1 MRIHYCGHIDQSFVE
16 HQVELCGW
24 VNRIRNHGKMIFI
37 DLRDRE
43 GIVQI
48 FVGDDTP
55 DLFALAAKI
64 HNEYVIRIIG
74 KVRSRPEELINNKMR
89 TGAVEVVAN
98 FIEILNHCEPLP
110 FVVDDPNTSEEL
122 RLRYRY
128 IELRRPELTSKLIMR
143 SKLAKVIRD
152 YFAKNGFIE
161 VETPVLTKSTP
172 EGARD
177 YLVPSRNFPGQFYAL
192 PQSPQIFK
200 QLLMAAGIDRYYQ
213 IVKCFRDE
221 DLRADR
227 QPEFTQLDMEM
238 SFCDEKQIQE
248 IIEGVM
254 RQLFKVALD
263 VDLPPQFLRMSYADA
278 LQKYGSDKPD
288 LRISLELVDIADLV
302 KNSSFEIFA
311 KSANDAKCKV
321 AALRLP
327 KTASPLSRRQFDEY
341 NDYAKIYGAKGVA
354 YIKVNDIA
362 AGISGLQSSL
372 LKFLAAE
379 EVTNI
384 LERVK
389 AENGDT
395 IFIIADKI
403 KIVNEAL
410 GALRLKLGHD
420 HNLIKEGWEI
430 LWVENFP
437 MFEEQDDGT
446 WTFAHHPFTAP
457 LTNDPKQLITAK
469 GSVNAR
475 AYDLVLN
482 GTELG
487 SGSIRIWDYQMQ
499 MAVFKML
506 GFDEAKAH
514 AEFGHL
520 LDAFKY
526 GYPPEGGMALGFDR
540 IIMLLT
546 GAKSLREVIA
556 FPKTQTASCPLTQ
569 APSQVAPAQLQELG
583 ITIKTPKASI

>member
-1 MRIHYCGHIDQSFVE
+1 MRTHYCGQVDQNLN
-16 HQVELCGW
+16 QKTVELCGW
-24 VNRIRNHGKMIFI
+24 VNKIRNHGKMIFI

-43 GIVQI
+43 GIVQV
-48 FVGDDTP
+48 FVGDSNP
-55 DLFALAAKI
+55 NIFAIAEKI
-64 HNEYVIRIIG
+64 HNEYVLRITG
-74 KVRSRPEELINNKMR
+74 KVRLRPEGLINKEMS
-89 TGAVEVVAN
+89 TGAIEVEALN
-98 FIEILNHCEPLP
+98 IEILNHCDPLP
-110 FVVDDPNTSEEL
+110 FILEDPNTNEEL
-122 RLRYRY
+122 RLKYRY
-128 IELRRPELTSKLIMR
+128 IELRRPELSNKLLMR
-143 SKLAKVIRD
+143 SKLAKCIRD
-152 YFAKNGFIE
+152 YFAENGFVE

-200 QLLMAAGIDRYYQ
+200 QLLMASGIDRYYQ
-213 IVKCFRDE
+213 LVKCFRDE

-238 SFCDEKQIQE
+238 SFCDESAIQN
-248 IIEGVM
+248 IIEGM
-254 RQLFKVALD
+254 IRRLFKVGLD
-263 VDLPPQFLRMSYADA
+263 VDLPAQFPRMSFADA
-278 LQKYGSDKPD
+278 MSKYGSDKPD
-288 LRISLELVDIADLV
+288 LRIPLELVDIADLV
-302 KNSSFEIFA
+302 KNSNFEIFT
-311 KSANDAKCKV
+311 KSANDPKCRV

-327 KTASPLSRRQFDEY
+327 KITTVLSRKQFDEY
-341 NDYAKIYGAKGVA
+341 NEFGKIYGAKGVA
-354 YIKVNDIA
+354 YIKVNDRT

-372 LKFLAAE
+372 LKFLSPE
-379 EVTNI
+379 EVENI
-384 LERVK
+384 LQRLNVQ
-389 AENGDT
+389 NGDT

-410 GALRLKLGHD
+410 GALRVKLGHD
-420 HNLIKEGWEI
+420 HNLVKEGWEL
-430 LWVENFP
+430 LWIINFP
-437 MFEEQDDGT
+437 MFEQQDDGS

-457 LTNDPKQLITAK
+457 LTSDPEKLITEN

-487 SGSIRIWDYQMQ
+487 SGSIRIWDLKMQ

-506 GFDEAKAH
+506 GFTEEKAK

-540 IIMLLT
+540 IVMLLT

-569 APSQVAPAQLQELG
+569 APSKVSDAQLQELG
-583 ITIKTPKASI
+583 INIIKKL

>member
-1 MRIHYCGHIDQSFVE
+1 MRTHYCGQVDQTLINQSV
-16 HQVELCGW
+16 QLCGW
-24 VNRIRNHGKMIFI
+24 VNKIRNHGKMIFI

-43 GIVQI
+43 GIVQV
-48 FVGDDTP
+48 FVNDENKDA
-55 DLFALAAKI
+55 FAIATKI
-64 HNEYVIRIIG
+64 HNEYVIKVNG
-74 KVRSRPEELINNKMR
+74 KVAPRPEGLINKDMR
-89 TGAVEVVAN
+89 TGAIEVAADS
-98 FIEILNHCEPLP
+98 IEILNHCEPLP
-110 FVVDDPNTSEEL
+110 FVVEDQNTNEEL

-128 IELRRPELTSKLIMR
+128 IELRRPELSNKIIMR

-152 YFAKNGFIE
+152 YFDQNGFIE

-200 QLLMAAGIDRYYQ
+200 QLLMASGIDRYYQ

-227 QPEFTQLDMEM
+227 QPEFTQLDLEM
-238 SFCDEKQIQE
+238 SFIDETDIQN

-254 RQLFKVALD
+254 RALFKAALN
-263 VDLPPQFLRMSYADA
+263 VDLPAQFPRMSYADA
-278 LQKYGSDKPD
+278 MSKYGSDKPD
-288 LRISLELVDIADLV
+288 LRIALELVDIADLV
-302 KNSSFEIFA
+302 KNSTFEIFA
-311 KSANDAKCKV
+311 KSANDKKCRV
-321 AALRLP
+321 AALKLP
-327 KTASPLSRRQFDEY
+327 KTATALSRKQFDDY
-341 NDYAKIYGAKGVA
+341 NEFVKIYGAKGVA
-354 YIKVNDIA
+354 YIKVNDRA
-362 AGISGLQSSL
+362 AGVAGLQSSL
-372 LKFLAAE
+372 LKFLTAD
-379 EVTNI
+379 EVENI
-384 LERVK
+384 LQRTN
-389 AENGDT
+389 AESGDT
-395 IFIIADKI
+395 IFILADKT
-403 KIVNEAL
+403 KVVNEAL
-410 GALRLKLGHD
+410 GALRVKLGNEHD
-420 HNLIKEGWEI
+420 LIKEGWEL
-430 LWVENFP
+430 LWVVNFP
-437 MFEEQDDGT
+437 MFEQQDDGS

-457 LTNDPKQLITAK
+457 MTDDPEKLITEN

-487 SGSIRIWDYQMQ
+487 SGSIRIWDLKMQ

-506 GFDEAKAH
+506 GFDEAKAY
-514 AEFGHL
+514 AQFGHL

-569 APSQVAPAQLQELG
+569 APSVVADAQLCELG
-583 ITIKTPKASI
+583 IKV